1 MGDQEQE
8 ERARARIGTT
18 VRNKYRIDSLL
29 GMGGMA
35 VVYVATPRN
44 QMEFAIKM
52 LHPELSMSGDLKTR
66 FLREGYAANSVKH
79 PGVVQVV
86 DDDVAEDGSAFLVM
100 ERLHGAGLDS
110 LCEKHGVLGVSDA
123 MGILDQLLD
132 VLGAAHEKNI
142 VHRDIKPANLFLTRD
157 GTLKVLDFGIARAR
171 DAMATGSGATG
182 TGVLMGTPAFMAP
195 EQALAK
201 TSEIDGRTDLWA
213 AGATLFTLV
222 VGSFVHQGDNA
233 PQLLVQAATTRARSL
248 ATALPTAHPS
258 VVDFVDRSLAF
269 ERESRFPNAAAMQ
282 AALRAAHQ
290 LAFGALPPRQSLV
303 GGGSTR
309 PAPIT
314 PFIAVTQA
322 LPSAPTTGQANGPS
336 STNKR
341 RRRRCAESPQSQA
354 TPQSEAR

>member
-110 LCEKHGVLGVSDA
+110 S
-123 MGILDQLLD
+123 
-132 VLGAAHEKNI
+132 
-142 VHRDIKPANLFLTRD
+142 
-157 GTLKVLDFGIARAR
+157 
-171 DAMATGSGATG
+171 
-182 TGVLMGTPAFMAP
+182 
-195 EQALAK
+195 
-201 TSEIDGRTDLWA
+201 
-213 AGATLFTLV
+213 
-222 VGSFVHQGDNA
+222 
-233 PQLLVQAATTRARSL
+233 ARS
-248 ATALPTAHPS
+248 TVS
-258 VVDFVDRSLAF
+258 
-269 ERESRFPNAAAMQ
+269 
-282 AALRAAHQ
+282 
-290 LAFGALPPRQSLV
+290 
-303 GGGSTR
+303 
-309 PAPIT
+309 
-314 PFIAVTQA
+314 
-322 LPSAPTTGQANGPS
+322 SA
-336 STNKR
+336 
-341 RRRRCAESPQSQA
+341 
-354 TPQSEAR
+354 